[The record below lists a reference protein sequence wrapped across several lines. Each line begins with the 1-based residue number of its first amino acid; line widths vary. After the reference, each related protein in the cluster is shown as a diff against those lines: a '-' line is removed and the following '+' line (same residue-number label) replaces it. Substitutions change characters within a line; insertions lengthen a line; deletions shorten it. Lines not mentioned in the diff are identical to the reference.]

1 MAVDIVALVQRF
13 EPLLHFHKDERFF
26 PSDAKRY
33 MEQSEL
39 WPVVGDL
46 TVDNGAQ
53 RTLKEN
59 WGSLAGDHRIPMLPR
74 GAIAAEAGEPGTFI
88 DTSGPFVAD
97 DGLEERFL
105 NLAGWRGGDVVNA
118 TSENGYADLDRI
130 FTLYN
135 SAPAD
140 GGNAILAS
148 SQFWYHAE
156 FFTADR
162 LGNLLRSQIQQGDA
176 VLEVLNRIATD
187 PALLC
192 YYFFFPGHEEGLTG
206 CAGNAAIS
214 WASCAGSWQ
223 CLAIL
228 LDRVNPD
235 ADYEPKFAA
244 VTNRLFRANGFIGQE
259 PRVGMISN
267 VLSWE
272 KMPAVGEHPMLFV
285 AKGTHGL
292 YFSNIDQT
300 FIMSAPDDPSVRNC
314 GVYEGIAGF
323 DSDTGSSDLDSILL
337 TKVLGGAGLGG
348 VLGAIGPG
356 AIVGL
361 IAAAVE
367 GDVAAQNLSTS
378 EGAPA
383 SDELPQTQIGRVLR
397 PPGVNSP
404 FAPDARGPIWPRFT
418 DDPNNPLVTISGGRR
433 FSLIVGTA
441 ADPFGQSSRPAW
453 LPGDDGS
460 SGFRGRWGNRVTR
473 DPFSRRAGSHFYDFA
488 NMFLRALAVELSS

>member
-13 EPLLHFHKDERFF
+13 EPLLHFHQDERFF

-39 WPVVGDL
+39 WPAVGDL
-46 TVDNGAQ
+46 SVDNGAQ

-59 WGSLAGDHRIPMLPR
+59 WGSLAGDHRIPMLAR
-74 GAIAAEAGEPGTFI
+74 GTLAAEAGELGSFI
-88 DTSGPFVAD
+88 GTSGPFVAD

-105 NLAGWRGGDVVNA
+105 NLAGWRGGDIVDP

-135 SAPAD
+135 SDPAN
-140 GGNAILAS
+140 GGNPILAA

-162 LGNLLRSQIQQGDA
+162 LRALLRPQIRQGDA
-176 VLEVLNRIATD
+176 LLQLLDGVASD

-192 YYFFFPGHEEGLTG
+192 YYFFFPGHVEGLTG
-206 CAGNAAIS
+206 CFSNAATS
-214 WASCAGSWQ
+214 WASCAGAWQ

-228 LDRVNPD
+228 LNRDNPG

-244 VTNRLFRANGFIGQE
+244 TTNRLFRAKGFVGLE

-267 VLSWE
+267 VRSWE
-272 KMPAVGEHPMLFV
+272 TIAAVGEHPMLFV
-285 AKGTHGL
+285 ANGTHGL
-292 YFSNIDQT
+292 YFSNVDAT

-323 DSDTGSSDLDSILL
+323 DSDKGSSDSDSILL
-337 TKVLGGAGLGG
+337 TKVLGGAGLFGA
-348 VLGAIGPG
+348 VGAIGPG
-356 AIVGL
+356 ALVGL
-361 IAAAVE
+361 IAAAIE
-367 GDVAAQNLSTS
+367 GDIAAQNLSTS
-378 EGAPA
+378 EGEP
-383 SDELPQTQIGRVLR
+383 SIDELPKNQIGRVVR
-397 PPGVNSP
+397 PPKVNSP
-404 FAPDARGPIWPRFT
+404 LAPDAPGPIWPRFD
-418 DDPNNPLVTISGGRR
+418 DDPNNPLMTISAGRR
-433 FSLIVGTA
+433 CSLIVGTG

-453 LPGDDGS
+453 LPSDDGA

-473 DPFSRRAGSHFYDFA
+473 DPFSRRAGARFPDFA